1 VKGDIVRLLLEK
13 NNIQKLFY
21 IGMFGDFSKKD
32 LIIWD
37 ERKDGLIPSNL
48 VQFVGG
54 LVRTGNL
61 LEFNQAKWDAYQ
73 LWLANKTQTEAARK
87 TRVEQAQTF
96 IKNLDLSGSLTATQ
110 IQNAI
115 KALVVLSRND

>member
-1 VKGDIVRLLLEK
+1 MFKIIVDTQGGIQRVFL
-13 NNIQKLFY
+13 IQKSGSY
-21 IGMFGDFSKKD
+21 TGSGSV
-32 LIIWD
+32 IWN
-37 ERKDGLIPSNL
+37 EKEDGLMPSNL
-48 VQFVGG
+48 IQFIGG
-54 LVRTGNL
+54 LVRVENEL
-61 LEFNQAKWDAYQ
+61 QFNQAKWDAYQ
-73 LWLANKTQTEAARK
+73 TWLSNKTQTEAARK